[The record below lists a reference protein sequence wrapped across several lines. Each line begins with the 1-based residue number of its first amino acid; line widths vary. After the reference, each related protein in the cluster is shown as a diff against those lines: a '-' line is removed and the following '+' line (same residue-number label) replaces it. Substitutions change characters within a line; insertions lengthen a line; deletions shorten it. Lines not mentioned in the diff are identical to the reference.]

1 MYDSTR
7 EILEQIGIFALI
19 GVVLGF
25 GYDILRF
32 FRIVFNKGRLLI
44 HVEDLLYLPL
54 CAFLIFCCVVE
65 YGGGKLRLY
74 HLLAAGFGA
83 AVYLVTLGQLTKY
96 IARAVRSFFAFLF
109 RLLKKPIYG
118 CYRLIHQFFTSMF
131 GALCQKIGKVVKNV
145 QFYLKKAVGLLY
157 NNNKSKIGNL
167 YEKGG
172 EERHVIQ
179 AEVRKK
185 A

>member
-19 GVVLGF
+19 GVVLGV
-25 GYDILRF
+25 GYDLLRF
-32 FRIVFNKGRLLI
+32 FRILFRKGRLLI
-44 HVEDLLYLPL
+44 HLEDLFYLPF

-83 AVYLVTLGQLTKY
+83 AVYLITLGQLTRL
-96 IARAVRSFFAFLF
+96 IARAIRSFFDFLWKA
-109 RLLKKPIYG
+109 LKKPIYG
-118 CYRLIHQFFTSMF
+118 CYRLIYQIFSSMF
-131 GALCQKIGKVVKNV
+131 GALCQKIEKTVKIIR
-145 QFYLKKAVGLLY
+145 FYLKKASEMLY
-157 NNNKSKIGNL
+157 NKNNSKIGKS
-167 YEKGG
+167 YETGG